1 MHKKILIIGGGM
13 AGLSAGTYLQMN
25 GFDTEIFELNQ
36 VPGGVCTSWKRGD
49 YTVDWCIHW
58 LVGSGSSD
66 SFYDRW
72 SELINMSQIEI
83 VDHEEYAAVEDAAG
97 NLLHLYTNLD
107 RLEAELLEKAP
118 EDEKKISEFVRA
130 CRKLCDLNLPNDQ
143 PFELANL
150 WRKMRLMWKMLP
162 YLGVLGKYSRIST
175 IDYSKG
181 FKNPLLRKAVAN
193 LFEPEIPILF
203 CMMTFAWMHKKAA
216 GYPVGGSMHFARR
229 IADRYEHLGG
239 VFHYGTRV
247 EKIEVEAG
255 CATGIRLADGAILR
269 GDIVISA
276 ADGHSTL
283 YDMLDGKFI
292 SPKFEEFYNRNETFP
307 SLVFVALGVGRSFHA
322 TPHSYLFHLSS
333 PFEIDPQTV
342 LNDLYIR
349 VHNFDPTLAPYGKT
363 LITSMIETRNWE
375 YWVNLQKNDLVRYAA
390 EKQRIAQTLIDILE
404 DKFGNVRD
412 LVEMT
417 DVTTPATIIGF
428 TNNWKGSFEGWLL
441 TPETGFTQLPS
452 TLPDLDNFYMCG
464 HWVAIGGGLPAAMIS
479 GRNVAQLIC
488 AKENIQFEICEPV

>member
-1 MHKKILIIGGGM
+1 
-13 AGLSAGTYLQMN
+13 
-25 GFDTEIFELNQ
+25 
-36 VPGGVCTSWKRGD
+36 
-49 YTVDWCIHW
+49 
-58 LVGSGSSD
+58 
-66 SFYDRW
+66 
-72 SELINMSQIEI
+72 
-83 VDHEEYAAVEDAAG
+83 
-97 NLLHLYTNLD
+97 
-107 RLEAELLEKAP
+107 
-118 EDEKKISEFVRA
+118 
-130 CRKLCDLNLPNDQ
+130 
-143 PFELANL
+143 
-150 WRKMRLMWKMLP
+150 
-162 YLGVLGKYSRIST
+162 
-175 IDYSKG
+175 
-181 FKNPLLRKAVAN
+181 
-193 LFEPEIPILF
+193 
-203 CMMTFAWMHKKAA
+203 
-216 GYPVGGSMHFARR
+216 
-229 IADRYEHLGG
+229 
-239 VFHYGTRV
+239 
-247 EKIEVEAG
+247 VEAG

-488 AKENIQFEICEPV
+488 AKENIQFGIYEPV